1 MDATA
6 ASRPLLEPDRFF
18 AAPRRGMRRGG
29 DGADAQ
35 RLAVERLVQRCAQLR
50 PHLRSVDELEAFIRA
65 QPDPGRTRRRISLAL
80 AIEVPGSDRAYGMVG
95 RRKLETFRNVALQ
108 RPAAIVWVFT

>member
-18 AAPRRGMRRGG
+18 AAPRPGMRGG
-29 DGADAQ
+29 GGADAQ
-35 RLAVERLVQRCAQLR
+35 RLAVERLVRRCARLR
-50 PHLRSVDELEAFIRA
+50 PHLSSVDELEAFIRV

-95 RRKLETFRNVALQ
+95 RRELETFRNVALQ

>member
-18 AAPRRGMRRGG
+18 AAPRDGRRT
-29 DGADAQ
+29 ARDAQ
-35 RLAVERLVQRCAQLR
+35 SQAVERLVRRCAQLV
-50 PHLRSVDELEAFIRA
+50 PHLRSVDELEAWIRA
-65 QPDPGRTRRRISLAL
+65 HPDPGRTRRRISLAL
-80 AIEVPGSDRAYGMVG
+80 AIEVPTSDRAYGMVG
-95 RRKLETFRNVALQ
+95 RRELETFRKVALQ